1 MAVRDYLN
9 GGGKLAHTGETT
21 AYYGALGAAL
31 GGIYCG
37 LNGAPDQDC
46 VITDDFFSD
55 CLLLADDFTQ
65 YYLGAFNRTRREEP
79 TALEGISPPFGGST
93 ADFDPRASNPSDRG
107 GHLPPDQRRAA
118 ARAVSA
124 VRQPGVEQVRRRTP
138 VDGRDIPG

>member
-93 ADFDPRASNPSDRG
+93 ADFDPRHRTRRTEAG
-107 GHLPPDQRRAA
+107 TFLPTSVSAA